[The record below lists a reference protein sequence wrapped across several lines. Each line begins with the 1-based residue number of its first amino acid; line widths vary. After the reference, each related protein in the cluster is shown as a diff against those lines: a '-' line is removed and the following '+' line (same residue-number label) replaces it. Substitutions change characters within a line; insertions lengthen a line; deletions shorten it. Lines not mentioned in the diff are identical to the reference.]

1 MKKERHEADPRVK
14 KKMMGWKGFV
24 LTYVVVLLLVGIQTG
39 LVVIPAF
46 HEIAPFFQIN
56 IIMLYWA
63 IVALIFMSLT
73 RWQIKNQYDIPMRTL
88 SNAAKDV
95 AHGDFSVYV
104 EPTHTPDKYDYIDVM
119 FTDFNV
125 MVQEL
130 GSIETLKNDFV
141 ANVSHE
147 IKTPLSVIR
156 NYTTALGNDNL
167 SVETRKEY
175 MDTIVK
181 ATDNLNTL
189 INNILRLSKLE
200 NQEIDIPAAP
210 YNLCVQLY
218 DCALQFESL
227 WEEKNIE
234 FSVDA
239 EDKAVIAADK
249 EMLEIVWNNLLSNA
263 LKYTAPGGSVSIVQT
278 SEADSITVSVS
289 DTGCGMDAGT
299 VRRIFDKFYQ
309 ADTSHSGD
317 GNGLGLALAFRIVE
331 KSGGSLTVK
340 SELGKG
346 SSFTVT
352 IPTVRNDSF
361 G

>member
-1 MKKERHEADPRVK
+1 MSKERHEADPRVK
-14 KKMMGWKGFV
+14 KKIMGWKGFV
-24 LTYVVVLLLVGIQTG
+24 LTYAVMLLLVGIQTG
-39 LVVIPAF
+39 LVVMPIFFKLNA
-46 HEIAPFFQIN
+46 FFQIT
-56 IIMLYWA
+56 IIMGYWA
-63 IVALIFMSLT
+63 IVAIIFMALT
-73 RWQIKNQYDIPMRTL
+73 RWQIRNEYDIPMRTL

-95 AHGDFSVYV
+95 ANGDFSVYV
-104 EPTHTPDKYDYIDVM
+104 EPTHTPDNYDYIDVM

-147 IKTPLSVIR
+147 IKTPLAVIR
-156 NYTTALGNDNL
+156 NYTTVLDNDNL
-167 SVETRKEY
+167 PTETRKEY
-175 MDTIVK
+175 IDTIIK

-189 INNILRLSKLE
+189 ISNILRLNKLE
-200 NQEIDIPAAP
+200 NQEIEIPAEP

-234 FSVDA
+234 FTVDVK
-239 EDKAVIAADK
+239 DKAVIAADK

-278 SEADSITVSVS
+278 SETDSITISVS
-289 DTGCGMDAGT
+289 DTGCGMDAET
-299 VRRIFDKFYQ
+299 VKRVFDKFYQ
-309 ADTSHSGD
+309 ADTSHSGE
-317 GNGLGLALAFRIVE
+317 GNGLGLALAYRIVE
-331 KSGGSLTVK
+331 KSRGSLTVK

-346 SSFTVT
+346 STFAVT
-352 IPTVRNDSF
+352 IPTVRNEA
-361 G
+361 

>member
-1 MKKERHEADPRVK
+1 MNREKHEADPRVK
-14 KKMMGWKGFV
+14 KKIMGWKGFV
-24 LTYVVVLLLVGIQTG
+24 ITYAAMLLLVGIQVG
-39 LVVIPAF
+39 LIVMPF
-46 HEIAPFFQIN
+46 FFQMPTFFQIN
-56 IIMLYWA
+56 LIMLYWA
-63 IVALIFMSLT
+63 IVAIIFMSIT
-73 RWQIKNQYDIPMRTL
+73 RWQIKNKYDIPMRTL

-95 AHGDFSVYV
+95 ANGDFSVYV
-104 EPTHTPDKYDYIDVM
+104 EPTHTPDNYDYIDVM

-147 IKTPLSVIR
+147 IKTPLAIIR
-156 NYTTALGNDNL
+156 NYTTALDNENL
-167 SVETRKEY
+167 STETRKEY
-175 MDTIVK
+175 IDIIVK

-189 INNILRLSKLE
+189 ISNILRLNKLE
-200 NQEIDIPAAP
+200 NQEIDIPSEP

-227 WEEKNIE
+227 WEEKNID
-234 FSVDA
+234 FTVDA

-263 LKYTAPGGSVSIVQT
+263 LKYTAPGGSVSILQT
-278 SEADSITVSVS
+278 SEADSISVSVS
-289 DTGCGMDAGT
+289 DTGCGMDADT

-309 ADTSHSGD
+309 ADTSHSGE
-317 GNGLGLALAFRIVE
+317 GNGLGLALAYRIVE
-331 KSGGSLTVK
+331 KSRGSLTVK

-346 SSFTVT
+346 STFTVT
-352 IPTVRNDSF
+352 IPTVGDDAR
-361 G
+361 